1 MQILAAYQMSSISI
15 QSYNKS
21 IVGLMTSRLQG
32 PGAVP
37 HDMASRCMFQY
48 QQCEKNVEL
57 TVCGL
62 CFVQGQ
68 AQRISAPSGAQP
80 AAGDDVPA
88 IAMRVAQ
95 AFGQAATQL
104 LTNPSNPP
112 ASAPSSDILLV
123 GPALSPS
130 SITGELQLQPV
141 AKPPTTAPALAP
153 APSTSMT
160 AEVASAAAS
169 LAAPILAGQGRG
181 PTDPPKP
188 PLHELVDAA
197 AELPARLGILPAL
210 PGMQGAPDAGQSQQA
225 SAAAASQLQTMFTMP
240 ANQGPGV
247 VPAQRGSVAGSG
259 MTGVGRRML
268 QK

>member
-1 MQILAAYQMSSISI
+1 M
-15 QSYNKS
+15 
-21 IVGLMTSRLQG
+21 
-32 PGAVP
+32 P
-37 HDMASRCMFQY
+37 HDMPSRCMFQY

-141 AKPPTTAPALAP
+141 AKPPTAAPAL

-188 PLHELVDAA
+188 PPLHELVDAA
-197 AELPARLGILPAL
+197 AELPARLGIL

-247 VPAQRGSVAGSG
+247 VPAHRGSVAGSG

-268 QK
+268 QQ

>member
-1 MQILAAYQMSSISI
+1 
-15 QSYNKS
+15 
-21 IVGLMTSRLQG
+21 
-32 PGAVP
+32 VP

-48 QQCEKNVEL
+48 QQCEKYVEL

-141 AKPPTTAPALAP
+141 AKHLTAAPALAP

-247 VPAQRGSVAGSG
+247 VPAQGGSVAGSG